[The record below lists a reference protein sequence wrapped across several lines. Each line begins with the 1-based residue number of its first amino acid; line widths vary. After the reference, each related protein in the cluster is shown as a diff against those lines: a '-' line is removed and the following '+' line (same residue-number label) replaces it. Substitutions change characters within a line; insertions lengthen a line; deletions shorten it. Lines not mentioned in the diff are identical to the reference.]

1 MIAPDEGDSQMRT
14 AERNEPRFNDQ
25 EQRKEAIM
33 DGVTTREMA
42 QSRDYRMR
50 WWTLAVVSVTVVLA
64 TIDETILNVA
74 IPSLQRDLGASASSL
89 LWMVNSY
96 MLVFGGLLLTM
107 GGFGDRFGRARML
120 RYGLAVFA
128 LSSLGAALAQ
138 SSAQLIA
145 ARAIMGVGG
154 AMMMPATLA
163 VIVNV
168 FKEKEMP
175 KAIAIWAMMAGIGV
189 ALGPILGG
197 ALLKY
202 FYWGSV
208 FLVNVPI
215 AGLAIV
221 ASLFLVP
228 DSRDPESRPLD
239 IPGALLSMGAVSA
252 LILAIIEGPG
262 WGAASPLLAIT
273 VATAVVLGLGFVLR
287 ERQAEYPLLDLAL
300 FRLPRFST
308 GVAAVSLA
316 FFSMVGFIFGLTQYL
331 QFVQGHTPLAAGMR
345 FLPAAGGFMLGAI
358 ASEELVRRFGT
369 TRVVAAGL
377 VIMTATMPLVLL
389 WEVNTP
395 YLVMGPIVAT
405 IALGVGLV
413 FAPAAEAVMGAVEAA
428 KAGVGSAMNDV
439 TQMLAGATSIALVGS
454 VMYAIYAARLGDAV
468 ASLPAEAGE
477 VVRDSIGAAVQ
488 LAATLPQEEALVL
501 SAAAKSAFTDALGLA
516 VLIGAGLSALGV
528 LIVARF
534 MPARGTNVS
543 EDGDSNLRELE
554 PEGPLA
560 PIHEPAGA
568 GDGD

>member
-1 MIAPDEGDSQMRT
+1 MRT
-14 AERNEPRFNDQ
+14 AEGNELRLNNQ
-25 EQRKEAIM
+25 AHRKEAIM
-33 DGVTTREMA
+33 DGITTQENT
-42 QSRDYRMR
+42 QSRIHRMR
-50 WWTLAVVSVTVVLA
+50 WWTLAVVSVTVLLA

-74 IPSLQRDLGASASSL
+74 IPSLQRDLGASASAL
-89 LWMVNSY
+89 QWMVNSY

-107 GGFGDRFGRARML
+107 GGIGDRFGRARML

-138 SSAQLIA
+138 SPAQLIG

-168 FKEKEMP
+168 FEEKERP

-189 ALGPILGG
+189 ALGPMLGG

-215 AGLAIV
+215 AGIAIA

-228 DSRDPESRPLD
+228 DSRDPKSRPLD

-252 LILAIIEGPG
+252 LMLAIIEGPQ

-273 VATAVVLGLGFVLR
+273 VATAVIFGLGFVLR
-287 ERQAEYPLLDLAL
+287 ERRAKYPLLNFAL

-308 GVAAVSLA
+308 GAAAVSLA
-316 FFSMVGFIFGLTQYL
+316 FFSIVGFMFGFTQYL
-331 QFVQGHTPLAAGMR
+331 QFVQGHTPLAAGIR
-345 FLPAAGGFMLGAI
+345 FLPIAGGFMLGAM

-389 WEVNTP
+389 WEMNTS
-395 YLVMGPIVAT
+395 YLVVGPIVAV

-428 KAGVGSAMNDV
+428 KAGVGSAMNDM
-439 TQMLAGATSIALVGS
+439 TQMLAGAFSIAVVGS
-454 VMYAIYAARLGDAV
+454 VMFAIYAARLGDAA
-468 ASLPAEAGE
+468 ASLPAEARE

-488 LAATLPQEEALVL
+488 LAASLPQEEALAL
-501 SAAAKSAFTDALGLA
+501 STAAKSAFTDALGLA
-516 VLIGAGLSALGV
+516 VLIGAAFSLVGV

-543 EDGDSNLRELE
+543 EDDESSLPELE
-554 PEGPLA
+554 LEGRLA

-568 GDGD
+568 GDDD

>member
-1 MIAPDEGDSQMRT
+1 MRT
-14 AERNEPRFNDQ
+14 AAGNEHRLGTQ
-25 EQRKEAIM
+25 EHRKEAIM
-33 DGVTTREMA
+33 DGITTQEKA
-42 QSRDYRMR
+42 QSRIQRMR
-50 WWTLAVVSVTVVLA
+50 WWTLTVVSVTVLLA

-89 LWMVNSY
+89 QWMINSY
-96 MLVFGGLLLTM
+96 LLVFGGLLLTM
-107 GGFGDRFGRARML
+107 GGVGDRFGRARML

-138 SSAQLIA
+138 SPAQLIG

-163 VIVNV
+163 IIINV
-168 FKEKEMP
+168 FKEKERP

-208 FLVNVPI
+208 FMVNVPI
-215 AGLAIV
+215 AGLAIA

-252 LILAIIEGPG
+252 LILAIIEGPE
-262 WGAASPLLAIT
+262 WGVASPLLAIT
-273 VATAVVLGLGFVLR
+273 AGTAIVLGLGFVLR
-287 ERQAEYPLLDLAL
+287 ERQAAYPLLDFAL

-308 GVAAVSLA
+308 GAAAVSLA
-316 FFSMVGFIFGLTQYL
+316 FFAIVGFMFGFTQYL
-331 QFVQGHTPLAAGMR
+331 QFVQGHTPLAAGIR
-345 FLPAAGGFMLGAI
+345 FLPIAGGFMLGAI
-358 ASEELVRRFGT
+358 ASEELARRFGT

-377 VIMTATMPLVLL
+377 AIMTATMPLVLL
-389 WEVNTP
+389 WEPNTS
-395 YLVMGPIVAT
+395 YLVVGPIVAM
-405 IALGVGLV
+405 IALGIGLV
-413 FAPAAEAVMGAVEAA
+413 FAPAAEAVMGAVGTA
-428 KAGVGSAMNDV
+428 KAGVGSAMNDM
-439 TQMLAGATSIALVGS
+439 TQMLAGALSIAIVGS

-477 VVRDSIGAAVQ
+477 VVRDSIWAAVQ
-488 LAATLPQEEALVL
+488 LAASLPQEDALAL
-501 SAAAKSAFTDALGLA
+501 TAAAKSAFTDALGLA
-516 VLIGAGLSALGV
+516 VLIGAAFSLVGV

-534 MPARGTNVS
+534 MPARDPAVS
-543 EDGDSNLRELE
+543 GKGAQSSEQLGDDSSTSEIIA
-554 PEGPLA
+554 A
-560 PIHEPAGA
+560 PVAAGA
-568 GDGD
+568 D